1 MGVKKSV
8 HPSENHLGKKIMTTA
23 KLFSLVIVS
32 LLIGEIE
39 NLMVADPES
48 SMVKPVVQPLVHSLV
63 QAMVQPIN
71 QLMVQPMFQYP
82 HLVVIPSHGN
92 NNRFAEVLGIMNYK
106 GPNSNR
112 IHHARSA
119 EADPQ
124 SRCCARCRYGCCGS
138 T

>member
-1 MGVKKSV
+1 MDLIMDPVSKFLFCAVFIFLSVLVHCVLKNNNCPGRFYFAASFYSVKKSV
-8 HPSENHLGKKIMTTA
+8 HPSENHPGKKMMTTA

-48 SMVKPVVQPLVHSLV
+48 PMVKPVVQPLV

-92 NNRFAEVLGIMNYK
+92 NNR
-106 GPNSNR
+106 
-112 IHHARSA
+112 
-119 EADPQ
+119 
-124 SRCCARCRYGCCGS
+124 
-138 T
+138 